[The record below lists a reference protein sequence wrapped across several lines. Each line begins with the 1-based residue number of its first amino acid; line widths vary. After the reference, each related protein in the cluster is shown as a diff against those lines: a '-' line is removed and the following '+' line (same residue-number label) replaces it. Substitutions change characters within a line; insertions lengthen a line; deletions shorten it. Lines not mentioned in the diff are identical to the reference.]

1 MAELNLD
8 RQAGLSLLL
17 QGKAPG
23 NPELHQQIE
32 NLARLHIQ
40 HGLYHSEGFRMQKE
54 RVRNTIRENNVNVRK
69 ELDPQINLLYRRYF
83 E

>member
-1 MAELNLD
+1 MEREKMIQD
-8 RQAGLSLLL
+8 
-17 QGKAPG
+17 
-23 NPELHQQIE
+23 LHQQIE
-32 NLARLHIQ
+32 DLARLHIQ
-40 HGLYHSEGFRMQKE
+40 HGLYHSEGFRIQKE